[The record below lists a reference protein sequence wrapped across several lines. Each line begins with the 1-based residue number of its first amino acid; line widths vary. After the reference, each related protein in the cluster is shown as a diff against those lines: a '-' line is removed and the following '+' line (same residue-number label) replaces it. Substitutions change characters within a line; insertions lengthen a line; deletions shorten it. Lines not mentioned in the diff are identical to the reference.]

1 MSPSTDYTSFIDD
14 SFQPSTC
21 TGTDNVTRTTNR
33 KNIKNKSR
41 GGLTVDFP

>member
-21 TGTDNVTRTTNR
+21 TGTDNVTVTVTPNR
-33 KNIKNKSR
+33 QNMNK
-41 GGLTVDFP
+41 TE